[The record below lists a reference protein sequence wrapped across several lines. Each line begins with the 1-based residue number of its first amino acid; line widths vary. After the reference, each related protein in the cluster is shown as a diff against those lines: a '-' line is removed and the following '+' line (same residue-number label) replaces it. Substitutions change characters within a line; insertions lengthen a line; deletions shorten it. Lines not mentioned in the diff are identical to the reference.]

1 MGKEDAVGKKKR
13 GSLQWLRRILFA
25 MLLLLALFPAAAWFF
40 FPWYAQSLIDR
51 ALAGR
56 PFRVEVSGAGLPDFS
71 GVKFRSMRLLFTTP
85 PDGCSEAAA
94 YTFLLTDGVLS
105 WHVENPKTPAS
116 GALLPQAFN
125 ATITLKAD
133 SLTLKPKS
141 GAVVVGDRKP
151 AITVN
156 VTITPLN
163 GLAYSVKPLSA
174 GYFIDQATVT
184 SGKLRLEGVSFKVRL
199 SAAEKWQ
206 QPRDSVHIAKLFSDG
221 NEMPVSNF
229 KALFGS
235 VRDPL
240 NPCTLM
246 LTDCSVDLFGWKATT
261 EQIAFDLKE
270 KSSRFALSMEDIPLA
285 KLPGFGG
292 GDLNT
297 PFAAGRVSGVIPVD
311 FRDSILIVRN
321 ARVVAG
327 KGTSLLFYTR
337 ERRPYLSF
345 DMSGGEVVKNLDAK
359 IVLNSR
365 NEKFSGLSMSG
376 ISATLFGGR
385 VTSAPVS
392 FETSAN
398 AIGLTLKFDKV
409 NALER
414 IRLRGD
420 FRGSLRGQVN
430 GTLPLIFSKGEFSIR
445 NAHLQSSGGG
455 RITFAPPATQKSAEE
470 PAFGRESADADYT
483 FSEPELLINRSLGG
497 ATTIDFSLKNVLR
510 RTGGGELLLLSPKGK
525 LMLLHNRKNLAMAS
539 LSNFSAG
546 VFGGRIAVGHIDY
559 DMAKKSGETVLQLN
573 NIPIQKLLELQG
585 TSKLYATGKV
595 MGTIPIK
602 VNGELFEIMKGGVNA
617 EQSGQIIYATTPEER
632 AAANQGL
639 RVTYEALSNFL
650 YAELL
655 STITMA
661 RDGKSTITI
670 QLKGNNPEFQGGRP
684 VELNL
689 KVEQNLL
696 DLMRS
701 LSLASNIEQSISKK
715 ALQRQKK

>member
-1 MGKEDAVGKKKR
+1 M
-13 GSLQWLRRILFA
+13 LFA
-25 MLLLLALFPAAAWFF
+25 ILLLLALLPTAAWFF
-40 FPWYAQSLIDR
+40 FPWYLQSLIDR
-51 ALAGR
+51 ALADK
-56 PFRVEVSGAGLPDFS
+56 PFRLEVSGVGLPDFS
-71 GVKFRSMRLLFTTP
+71 GVKFRSMRLLFATP
-85 PDGCSEAAA
+85 PDGCSDAAA
-94 YTFLLTDGVLS
+94 YTLLLTDGVLS

-116 GALLPQAFN
+116 GSLVPQAFN
-125 ATITLKAD
+125 AAITFNAD

-141 GAVVVGDRKP
+141 GAFVVVDRKP
-151 AITVN
+151 AITLGVA
-156 VTITPLN
+156 ISRLN
-163 GLAYSVKPLSA
+163 GLALSVKPLSA

-184 SGKLRLEGVSFKVRL
+184 SGKLQLEGVSFNVRL

-221 NEMPVSNF
+221 KEMPVRNF

-235 VRDPL
+235 GRDPL

-270 KSSRFALSMEDIPLA
+270 KSSRFTLSMEDIELA

-292 GDLNT
+292 GGLNT

-311 FRDSILIVRN
+311 FRDSMLIVRN

-337 ERRPYLSF
+337 ERIPSLSF
-345 DMSGGEVVKNLDAK
+345 DMGGGEVMKNLDARV
-359 IVLNSR
+359 VLNSR
-365 NEKFSGLSMSG
+365 NEKFSGLSMSDL
-376 ISATLFGGR
+376 SATLFGGR
-385 VTSAPVS
+385 VTSTPVN
-392 FETSAN
+392 FEPSTN
-398 AIGLTLKFDKV
+398 AIGLTLKFEKV

-414 IRLRGD
+414 VRLHGD
-420 FRGSLRGQVN
+420 FRGSLKGEVN
-430 GTLPLIFSKGEFSIR
+430 GTLPLSISKRGFSIR
-445 NAHLQSSGGG
+445 NAQMQSSGRGQL
-455 RITFAPPATQKSAEE
+455 TFAPMVTQSSAESSV
-470 PAFGRESADADYT
+470 FGRERADADYT
-483 FSEPELLINRSLGG
+483 FSKPELLINRSFDG
-497 ATTIDFSLKNVLR
+497 ATTIDFSLKNLLR
-510 RTGGGELLLLSPKGK
+510 RTDGGELQLLSPKGK
-525 LMLLHNRKNLAMAS
+525 LMLLHDRKNLDMAS
-539 LSNFSAG
+539 LSNFSAEI
-546 VFGGRIAVGHIDY
+546 FGGRIAFGHIDY

-573 NIPIQKLLELQG
+573 NIPLQKLLELQG
-585 TSKLYATGKV
+585 TSKLYATGNV
-595 MGTIPIK
+595 MGSIPVKIS
-602 VNGELFEIMKGGVNA
+602 GELFEIMNGGVNA

-670 QLKGNNPEFQGGRP
+670 QLKGKNPEFQGGRA

>member
-1 MGKEDAVGKKKR
+1 MGKEGAVGKKKR

-40 FPWYAQSLIDR
+40 FPWYAQSLTDR
-51 ALAGR
+51 ALAGK
-56 PFRVEVSGAGLPDFS
+56 PFHLEVSGVGLPDFS
-71 GVKFRSMRLLFTTP
+71 GVKFRSMRLLFAAP
-85 PDGCSEAAA
+85 PDGCSGAAA
-94 YTFLLTDGVLS
+94 YTLVLTDGLLS
-105 WHVENPKTPAS
+105 WRVEKPDTPAAQ
-116 GALLPQAFN
+116 ALLPQAFK
-125 ATITLKAD
+125 AAVTLKAD
-133 SLTLKPKS
+133 SLTLKPES
-141 GAVVVGDRKP
+141 GAFVVGDRKP
-151 AITVN
+151 AITVS
-156 VTITPLN
+156 VAISHMN
-163 GLAYSVKPLSA
+163 GLAFSVKPLSA

-184 SGKLRLEGVSFKVRL
+184 SGKLRLEGVSFNARL
-199 SAAEKWQ
+199 SAAKKWQ
-206 QPRDSVHIAKLFSDG
+206 QPRDSVHVAKLISDG
-221 NEMPVSNF
+221 KEMPVSNF

-235 VRDPL
+235 GRDPL

-246 LTDCSVDLFGWKATT
+246 FTDCSADLFGWKATT

-292 GDLNT
+292 GGINT
-297 PFAAGRVSGVIPVD
+297 PFAVGRVSGVIPVD
-311 FRDSILIVRN
+311 FRDSMLIVRN
-321 ARVVAG
+321 AKVITG

-337 ERRPYLSF
+337 ERMPYLSF
-345 DMSGGEVVKNLDAK
+345 DMGGGEVIKNLDAR

-365 NEKFSGLSMSG
+365 NEKHSGLAMSG
-376 ISATLFGGR
+376 MSATLFGGR
-385 VTSAPVS
+385 VTSTPVS
-392 FETSAN
+392 FESSTST
-398 AIGLTLKFDKV
+398 IGLTLKFDKV

-414 IRLRGD
+414 VRLHGD
-420 FRGSLRGQVN
+420 FRGSLKGEVN
-430 GTLPLIFSKGEFSIR
+430 GTLPLSISKGGFSIR
-445 NAHLQSSGGG
+445 NAQVQSSGRGQL
-455 RITFAPPATQKSAEE
+455 TLAPLVTQNNAESSV
-470 PAFGRESADADYT
+470 FGRERTDVDYT
-483 FSEPELLINRSLGG
+483 FSEPELLINRSFDGS
-497 ATTIDFSLKNVLR
+497 TTIDFSLKNVLR
-510 RTGGGELLLLSPKGK
+510 RTDGGELLLLSPRGK
-525 LMLLHNRKNLAMAS
+525 LMLLHNRKNLNIAS

-546 VFGGRIAVGHIDY
+546 VFGGKIAVEHIDY
-559 DMAKKSGETVLQLN
+559 DMAKKSGETVLQIN

-585 TSKLYATGKV
+585 TSKLYATGNV
-595 MGTIPIK
+595 MGSIPVK
-602 VNGELFEIMKGGVNA
+602 MSGELFEIMNGGVNA

-661 RDGKSTITI
+661 RDGTSTIAI